1 MKCEGQRSHRRR
13 QRSERKTRGANR
25 RTRTQGAQPG
35 RLRTGHESKPQQ
47 SGSAALCRDLYSL
60 DSSTPKEIEAETRTH
75 EAPKKTMAH
84 PAGVWGGPAD
94 VSANLRECGY
104 FAGGGVSETTTFL
117 TGVPVLSRIRALSP
131 DGPLPLMT
139 DARMTLVPLTRVN
152 GLLSFA
158 SGSTPRPS

>member
-1 MKCEGQRSHRRR
+1 MNVLTAVGKGQNVNP
-13 QRSERKTRGANR
+13 RGANR

-35 RLRTGHESKPQQ
+35 RLRTGYESEPQQ
-47 SGSAALCRDLYSL
+47 SGSAALCRDLFFL
-60 DSSTPKEIEAETRTH
+60 GFINPERKPRRKRGRTKP
-75 EAPKKTMAH
+75 PKKMAH
-84 PAGVWGGPAD
+84 PASVWGGPAD
-94 VSANLRECGY
+94 VSVNLRECVY
-104 FAGGGVSETTTFL
+104 FAGGGVTETTTFF